1 MKIPETRY
9 ARSGD
14 VSIAYQTVGDGPT
27 DLVYAPG
34 IWSNVEIMWEDP
46 SWNRFL
52 TRLASFSRLI
62 VFDMRGIGVSDRG
75 KDAPVLELQR
85 DDVGAVMDAL
95 GSRSAVIFGV
105 ARGAAMT
112 LLFAATHPERTKAL
126 ILYAPVARTLLAP
139 DFPFGRTLQEQE
151 AFYERFVRE
160 VGTGR
165 NLALQAPSVAGDERF
180 RSWWARFERLVAT
193 PSAYRELGAVLF
205 EVDVRPILSSV
216 QAPTLV
222 LHRRDDP
229 VIDLGQG
236 RYVAEHIPGAE
247 FVELPGGDH
256 IPFIGDQE
264 AILAEIEEFV
274 TGARPAPDLE
284 RLLTTVL
291 FTDIVGSTQLAARE
305 GDRRWKA
312 LLEQHHET
320 VRRELERFRGVE
332 IDTAGDGFLA
342 SFDGPARA
350 VRCALAVREAVGAL
364 GLEVRSGVHTGECEL
379 IGNKIGGIAVHIG
392 ARVAAL
398 AEPGQVLVSST
409 LKDLVAGSGLS
420 FEDRGEHELK
430 GVPDRRRLF
439 RVLE

>member
-229 VIDLGQG
+229 IVDLGQG